1 MRDSSALLDVGTAAA
16 ALRAPGLTTDDLV
29 QICLAHPGLRL
40 TAAGYPPAGPE
51 FLNWLATAPEPE
63 VAAAARARLA
73 AGPPAQ
79 PVPQAQPAARPV
91 RRGRRAGMLIGAG
104 GLGMVALAVAFV
116 LIVLPGL
123 QAAGAEPGYAP
134 DLRQRPGATAVAI
147 DGEAEAGWPRGYVVG
162 EVRPGLVVTKFADGD
177 DVWPGAVITGVDVES
192 AKVAWTHDVAEL
204 AGWAHRDDVW
214 SSDDVDVV
222 VGDGKVV
229 VFVRAGDAEARLV
242 VLDGESGRVLDQTD
256 EESVIGWI
264 VGVVDGTV
272 VVLVEGDLRGRR
284 VGELDQV
291 AWTRPAGNLYFFA
304 GAKAVLVV
312 DNAWMAT
319 DGGYVS
325 VVDGS
330 PADFARETGRD
341 GVHLQLLPGTETLVR
356 VSLYD
361 PGSHESRARVQG
373 YDWERDEVSWKVE
386 NVTSMY
392 GFGDDLVVVRAG
404 WLEAYRIVGDTL
416 DPRWSTRCEGCWIRF
431 ADEGG
436 VAATDETGD
445 LTFRSLRE
453 GEVLDSLNTHG
464 DYWLFGKK
472 VLYSVKDDALVAF
485 DRTKPGHPMLWS
497 LPVDLPIV
505 SGGKLL
511 ITGPQHLGILGAG
524 NDLRLFTR
532 DN

>member
-63 VAAAARARLA
+63 VAAAAR
-73 AGPPAQ
+73 
-79 PVPQAQPAARPV
+79 
-91 RRGRRAGMLIGAG
+91 
-104 GLGMVALAVAFV
+104 
-116 LIVLPGL
+116 
-123 QAAGAEPGYAP
+123 AAGAEPGYAP

-304 GAKAVLVV
+304 GAKAVL
-312 DNAWMAT
+312 A
-319 DGGYVS
+319 
-325 VVDGS
+325 
-330 PADFARETGRD
+330 
-341 GVHLQLLPGTETLVR
+341 
-356 VSLYD
+356 
-361 PGSHESRARVQG
+361 
-373 YDWERDEVSWKVE
+373 
-386 NVTSMY
+386 
-392 GFGDDLVVVRAG
+392 
-404 WLEAYRIVGDTL
+404 
-416 DPRWSTRCEGCWIRF
+416 
-431 ADEGG
+431 
-436 VAATDETGD
+436 
-445 LTFRSLRE
+445 
-453 GEVLDSLNTHG
+453 
-464 DYWLFGKK
+464 
-472 VLYSVKDDALVAF
+472 
-485 DRTKPGHPMLWS
+485 
-497 LPVDLPIV
+497 
-505 SGGKLL
+505 
-511 ITGPQHLGILGAG
+511 
-524 NDLRLFTR
+524 
-532 DN
+532 